1 MEGAGVNREEESGE
15 QVWGEFLEFGERK
28 PVVVDGDCDPIHG
41 ERVRMLRV
49 STLDGCSILM
59 SDLSRMVSGRCLRG
73 AVESLAKIPL
83 WGP

>member
-1 MEGAGVNREEESGE
+1 M
-15 QVWGEFLEFGERK
+15 EFGERK
-28 PVVVDGDCDPIHG
+28 PIVVGGYCDLTHG

-49 STLDGCSILM
+49 STLDECNILM
-59 SDLSRMVSGRCLRG
+59 SDLSRIVVLERCLLR

>member
-1 MEGAGVNREEESGE
+1 M
-15 QVWGEFLEFGERK
+15 EFGERK
-28 PVVVDGDCDPIHG
+28 PVVVDGDCDLIHG

-49 STLDGCSILM
+49 STLNGCNILM
-59 SDLSRMVSGRCLRG
+59 SDLSRIVVLGRCLRR